1 MDHGLSHDE
10 YHASTQILREHQ
22 WQQNRNLYWRQPTV
36 FGPMPG
42 PRQDFH
48 GNSHLSYSSS
58 SSSSVTANIKFKTS
72 ATLLRTL
79 FPNSSYRFNKP
90 DTVAQASFSVETLE
104 NMAWLGGGSY
114 DLLGFYIHDVQYTTR
129 SGETLHGSYCPV
141 MFENLTDPILSGRE
155 ELGYPKLYSDIS
167 ITPRNDGD
175 TSSDVE
181 ARIAWR
187 GAEWATFRWRGL
199 KDEAQQQPSNAG
211 VDQNG
216 AHQDDDDGKDN
227 NNNNNSHQEGM
238 FVHKCIPASDG
249 TERGKRRADAEY
261 DVFIPGFKTA
271 GTRTKRVRKA
281 EHAEFKFE
289 DLGFKRLPTLHHIV
303 SRLAEIPV
311 FEVVEASI
319 VEADGV
325 SDLSGARRIEVMVD
339 GQGKL

>member
-22 WQQNRNLYWRQPTV
+22 WKQNRNLYWRQPTV

-48 GNSHLSYSSS
+48 GNSHLSSLSSS
-58 SSSSVTANIKFKTS
+58 SSSITATIQFKTS

-79 FPNSSYRFNKP
+79 FPNPSYRFNKP
-90 DTVAQASFSVETLE
+90 DTVTRASFSVQTLK

-175 TSSDVE
+175 ASDVE
-181 ARIAWR
+181 ARIGWR

-199 KDEAQQQPSNAG
+199 RDQAQQQPSSA
-211 VDQNG
+211 VVSQNG
-216 AHQDDDDGKDN
+216 AHQEDDDGKDN
-227 NNNNNSHQEGM
+227 NSHEEGM

-249 TERGKRRADAEY
+249 AERGKHRADVEY
-261 DVFIPGFKTA
+261 DVFIPASKT
-271 GTRTKRVRKA
+271 GVTRTKRVRKA
-281 EHAEFKFE
+281 EHADFKFE
-289 DLGFKRLPTLHHIV
+289 DLGFQRLPTLHHIV

-325 SDLSGARRIEVMVD
+325 GDMSGARRIEAM
-339 GQGKL
+339 G

>member
-10 YHASTQILREHQ
+10 YHASTQILREKQ

-48 GNSHLSYSSS
+48 GNSHLSSSS
-58 SSSSVTANIKFKTS
+58 SSSSMTATIKFKTS

-90 DTVAQASFSVETLE
+90 DTVAQASFSVQTLK

-114 DLLGFYIHDVQYTTR
+114 DLLGFYIHDVQYTTH

-141 MFENLTDPILSGRE
+141 MFENLTDPILSGCE

-167 ITPRNDGD
+167 VTPRDDADAN
-175 TSSDVE
+175 DVE

-187 GAEWATFRWRGL
+187 GAEWATFHWRSL
-199 KDEAQQQPSNAG
+199 TDQAQQQPSRTG
-211 VDQNG
+211 VSQNG
-216 AHQDDDDGKDN
+216 AHQDDDDVKDN
-227 NNNNNSHQEGM
+227 NSHNQEGM

-249 TERGKRRADAEY
+249 AERAQRRADAEY
-261 DVFIPGFKTA
+261 DVFIPAVETG

-289 DLGFKRLPTLHHIV
+289 DLGFERLPTLHHIV

-311 FEVVEASI
+311 FEVVEASL

-325 SDLSGARRIEVMVD
+325 GDLSGARRIEAMGD
-339 GQGKL
+339 GQGKPVS

>member
-48 GNSHLSYSSS
+48 GNSHLSSSS
-58 SSSSVTANIKFKTS
+58 SSSSITATIKFKTS

-79 FPNSSYRFNKP
+79 FPNASYRFNKP
-90 DTVAQASFSVETLE
+90 DTVAQASFSVETLQ

-155 ELGYPKLYSDIS
+155 ELGYPKLYADIS

-175 TSSDVE
+175 ASDVE

-199 KDEAQQQPSNAG
+199 RDPAQQQRSSSAG
-211 VDQNG
+211 VSQNG
-216 AHQDDDDGKDN
+216 APQDDDKKGNDN
-227 NNNNNSHQEGM
+227 NDNNSHQEGM
-238 FVHKCIPASDG
+238 LVHKCIPASDG
-249 TERGKRRADAEY
+249 AERGNHTADAEY
-261 DVFIPGFKTA
+261 DVFIPAPETR
-271 GTRTKRVRKA
+271 GTRRTKRVRHA
-281 EHAEFKFE
+281 DHAEFQFE
-289 DLGFKRLPTLHHIV
+289 EDVGPKRLPTLHHIV

-311 FEVVEASI
+311 FEVVAASL

-325 SDLSGARRIEVMVD
+325 GDLSGARRIEAIGV
-339 GQGKL
+339 KL